1 VSRRFIALVTSSLF
15 FVPSDA
21 RGQDQSTA
29 TLKIT
34 ASSVGAAPALAAIE
48 VRSVH
53 DPGIIRSA
61 TAGPVTPVEIRALPP
76 GTYRIVVSREGDAP
90 AHGEVTVAPGEIVW
104 ISAILRAAKGPNG
117 SEFRIGDRTHAG
129 EAVVIDEPLLRG
141 LPSSAS
147 VWSLIDA
154 LVPWALVEGI
164 DGGGS
169 ETGRRSLFGVRDASF
184 TWNTFVMD
192 GIDLTDPDRTG
203 NPLQYPDVKALQV
216 VTVTSG
222 LAPAEVQAP
231 GAQVTLVARR
241 PSRTRHGSLEFSG
254 TTEAMVTE
262 REAVVAPYITRLQS
276 FGDGNGQLDLPLGD
290 RVGAFIAGRFTRSGF
305 SERGQP
311 PRRAKV
317 ASLFGH
323 VVARP
328 NTNNEIRFLASAQ
341 QTVRPLEGGDGF
353 LGRATDETDT
363 FSHAQIRWE
372 RVAASGATSSV
383 AFGFQRGAFEP
394 DLDLALPVS
403 GGAVDR
409 VYDGPVPS
417 PVADR
422 TSRRVDLGANLHL
435 PSRQFRQ
442 SSHAFRFDVSVTRA
456 KATSEILA
464 SPNVAELA
472 AGVPARVWEFVAPS
486 VSADR
491 RLTHVGWSIADDM
504 RIGDH
509 LVLDAG
515 ARFDH
520 WRGHAAGAA
529 AGISKFTLSPRL
541 VARSNFPG
549 YHVALYGAIGRY
561 HPRLPLEWLA
571 FGDPGDATARLY
583 RWTDPDGDRLFGAGE
598 RGPLLALAGFG
609 APNGSIDPG
618 LRMPA
623 TTEYVFGGEYHL
635 RSAQFRVTGTIR
647 HETALVRAINVGIP
661 LASYTVRFIP
671 DQTDDALDIPVY
683 NRPPNMADQDRYILT
698 NPEEDGFTYHGLELA
713 YEQPITPRFRI
724 RISALA
730 FRTFGPTAA
739 PGFHVRENDQ
749 GGVGELFQDP
759 NTLSYAEGR
768 NFFDRAYVLKWS
780 GAYLAPHD
788 VWLSFTAN
796 YRDGQP
802 FGGFIVVPD
811 LTQGPE
817 AIQSYRRGR
826 TRFTFTVLLDA
837 RVEKRFKLAGEQ
849 AALWLDI
856 YNVASMYEEVEENPV
871 PGPGFRQSTALQPPA
886 TFRAGFRIEF

>member
-1 VSRRFIALVTSSLF
+1 M
-15 FVPSDA
+15 
-21 RGQDQSTA
+21 
-29 TLKIT
+29 
-34 ASSVGAAPALAAIE
+34 
-48 VRSVH
+48 
-53 DPGIIRSA
+53 
-61 TAGPVTPVEIRALPP
+61 TPVEIRALPP

-104 ISAILRAAKGPNG
+104 ISAILRAAKGANG
-117 SEFRIGDRTHAG
+117 SEIRIADRTHAG
-129 EAVVIDEPLLRG
+129 EAVVIDEPQLRG

-169 ETGRRSLFGVRDASF
+169 ETGRRSLFGVRDGSF

-203 NPLQYPDVKALQV
+203 NPLQYPDVKALHV

-231 GAQVTLVARR
+231 GGQVTLVPRR

-290 RVGAFIAGRFTRSGF
+290 RVGAFLAGRFTRSGF

-372 RVAASGATSSV
+372 RIAAGGATGSV
-383 AFGFQRGAFEP
+383 AFGFQHGAFAP
-394 DLDLALPVS
+394 DLDLALPV
-403 GGAVDR
+403 GGGVVDR

-435 PSRQFRQ
+435 SSRQFRQ

-456 KATSEILA
+456 RATSEILA
-464 SPNVAELA
+464 LPNVAELA

-520 WRGHAAGAA
+520 WRGRAAGAA

-549 YHVALYGAIGRY
+549 YHTALYGAIGQY

-583 RWTDPDGDRLFGAGE
+583 RWTDPNGDRLFGAGE
-598 RGPLLALAGFG
+598 RGPQVALAGFG
-609 APNGSIDPG
+609 APNGSIDPD

-623 TTEYVFGGEYHL
+623 TTEYVFGGEYRL
-635 RSAQFRVTGTIR
+635 RSALFRVTATIR
-647 HETALVRAINVGIP
+647 HETSLVRAMNVGIP

-671 DQTDDALDIPVY
+671 DQTDDGLDIPVY

-698 NPEEDGFTYHGLELA
+698 NPEEDGFTYTGWNSHTNSQSRHASGCGSQRSRFERSARRPRLAFTYERTIKAGLA
-713 YEQPITPRFRI
+713 SCFRI
-724 RISALA
+724 RTRC
-730 FRTFGPTAA
+730 RTPRAA
-739 PGFHVRENDQ
+739 ASS
-749 GGVGELFQDP
+749 
-759 NTLSYAEGR
+759 TGR
-768 NFFDRAYVLKWS
+768 MSLKWS
-780 GAYLAPHD
+780 GAYLAPYD

-817 AIQSYRRGR
+817 AIQSYSRGR

-837 RVEKRFKLAGEQ
+837 RVEKRFKVAGEQ
-849 AALWLDI
+849 AAVWLDI